1 MRKTTGFLVGLT
13 LIVLLLG
20 VEFQVVM
27 VQGAF
32 KVEAIVPPRT
42 GSNLKELVEALIS
55 STSDLTDTDGDG
67 LPDSVET
74 VIGTDFNNTDSD
86 FDLLDDYEEVQND
99 SDPLDPD
106 SNSDGLPDYNE
117 VHDVLS
123 LDVDG
128 DNISNVWDFDNDED
142 GLTDEVDLSPFSKTL
157 IHDRFHFNINMNG
170 EPTYVTLQFKPRN
183 PDNLKLYYQLWDW
196 PKDSEGSMKDMDNS
210 EEDLKVVPQ
219 LNVSVNVPPTQSDVE
234 DYGIL
239 VTDNG
244 MHVPVYP
251 VWENDAIVAFTA
263 QIFYNASS
271 PMVLSM
277 DAEFMWRVIGSNDE
291 KAIALRTYDGFYVS
305 VASNGVVVANATQ
318 VTSLETLQWIELG
331 ESKVALKVH
340 EGPYLSVTGD
350 GSIIAQ
356 GYEIGDM
363 QTFELIKGNDT
374 MSLKAYNGKYVS
386 VAADGTLVASSDS
399 IGNMESFE
407 LVDMEYLSEWTILA
421 TYTEP
426 FMLTGFTISES
437 YGADLGLFYS
447 EDKDETIRANML
459 LGYDFLRNST
469 THLSDMPSTL
479 ENYNVNV
486 ESLIDSFSNKDAA
499 LVEMSNTMIPQALS
513 SLPQNQV
520 FPVVI
525 CIEENLT
532 MVEMSQLAT
541 VSYILGN
548 YYPIDLVAE
557 LENELI
563 NSRSLKTN
571 FYNTTGY
578 EALEI
583 EDIIRHVDGWQ
594 LSEEAGFSAE
604 SLILM
609 WNTGEQAI
617 TSKGSQEIV
626 AQAPEEFLAVPI
638 AFESLM
644 LAARGGLGLKAYKSL
659 KFLRM
664 KGWNSASIARMLKT
678 GGKTGGFR
686 LWAKMCNKL
695 TKAKQGWAG
704 IKGLKVLKNV
714 MKGLEVLGIILDIGL
729 SILSGFLIAD
739 QIGGH
744 LGKSMGA
751 AYGMIAASYA
761 IAYTVILIAIAEIPY
776 VGWLISLTIVLA
788 DIFGGF
794 SDTLMG
800 WFMDWF
806 GPDDLSVVTPWLEEV
821 NVTNVTVWDKDNNG
835 LDVGDRISITAQTTS
850 KVNVT
855 SGREKGWAAKSW
867 YRPYL
872 SISAPRGS
880 YSTTSMTGI
889 PPEDTWIVEQGVNW
903 KTEEYETGAWI
914 EPGIGMPN
922 FPVNVRVNFDY
933 GLWHVWEHFVFY
945 LVYGEWCRHEDLQK
959 GVSSSHF
966 TTLRYDVLPGTIDD
980 FARWRGVTALDH
992 DGDGLRDSN
1001 ETITDPWKYDTDA
1014 DGLND
1019 KFEVEVG
1026 TDPRKYDTDGDGLL
1040 DEFEFVYDT
1049 NATNRDT
1056 DGDGLS
1062 DYIEEAGWV
1071 IAFNYTGDAS
1081 KPFTMHVRSDPRL
1094 RDTDGDGVDDNLEYW
1109 SDLNPRSQDTDG
1121 DGIKDVSNPNFLS
1134 TTFEFVTSWE
1144 IPLDIERWVRGIA
1157 ADADGYVYVI
1167 KDPSWASTPSG
1178 QYPNDTVSKFD
1189 SSGTLI
1195 STWYAGHEGYVD
1207 QIAVDNKNGY
1217 LYLSER
1223 YDVYRHYFNGTF
1235 IDMLASHSY
1244 PNYMDAM
1251 TVDADGYIYV
1261 GGSYY
1266 RSDGL
1271 GTISVAYV
1279 EKFDPNGTMINSWG
1293 SFGPAPDQLNYI
1305 HGLAVDA
1312 DNGYIY
1318 VADVGQTVSGGDKIR
1333 DDRVAKFNLN
1343 GGYLTSLSPDTNF
1356 TYPTGMTLDAD
1367 GCIYIADTGN
1377 NRIQKYNSDGIF
1389 IASWG
1394 NEGYEN
1400 GNFSA
1405 PVGVAV
1411 DSDGYVYVVDMGGS
1425 IQPNGQRSGRVQKFS
1440 QTMEGERPEDTALD
1454 RDGDGL
1460 EKTVETT
1467 GWTVTF
1473 TNTTGTFTVSVT
1485 SDPLLN
1491 DADMEGL
1498 TDYQEYNMT
1507 TNPRDPDTDDDGLT
1521 DFEEWRGFSPQTNP
1535 NHWDTDGDGIGD
1547 GVEITYGSDP
1557 TKIDTDGE
1565 GLLDPLEFLFNS
1577 DPNDTDTDDDGLSDY
1592 EEYLFSSNM
1601 TNPDSDDD
1609 FMFDGYEKT
1618 AGTDP
1623 QNGDTDNDNLPDGH
1637 ETLLGTNPLN
1647 GDTDGDNLTDGT
1659 EVMLWLNPLSNDTDQ
1674 DGLLDSTELEKGT
1687 NPLNG
1692 DTDGDGIP
1700 DSEDDDSFAAH
1711 VNEIILAVDP
1721 NNETSEFADNLAQYT
1736 NVTTVSADELLQNYK
1751 NEPYIVIVGDPEG
1764 NGAAGQLLNSL
1775 LADCGDVLAKM
1786 AGSDVNRFAVR
1797 HGVWNETQTVVLL
1810 SQPYPQDHY
1819 RVLDILRGKIVTIQP
1834 DSATVEIIQSTL
1846 VAYPDGGSLDHAAL
1860 SYNFIKIAEIDTI
1873 KQTDSKVSAVLDQ
1886 AANATVQLH
1895 RYNNSTTPFSLTHTS
1910 GLATNEN
1917 AVGKYLEINV
1927 SENVQNQTSDILSE
1941 AYIQL
1946 YYKLSDLDKTGD
1958 GDTDDPEDLA
1968 EDTLALY
1975 FFNEQSQTWNKLSE
1989 DLDWV
1994 IDMGVNTTD
2003 VELYGESYAGYVWAD
2018 LSHFSLY
2025 GLAAMSGNRP
2035 PDVSNAYPSIEY
2047 LWPPNHKFVDVTIE
2061 GVSDPDGDAVTITI
2075 LSITSNEPANN
2086 REPDWYGVGTDTVS
2100 LRAERLG
2107 SGDGRVYNI
2116 TFLASDGKGGETIGT
2131 VNVYVPHNKNGQSWD
2146 DDDGI
2151 QTGDGGQSGK
2161 GNAGNGN
2168 AGNGNAGNGNAGNG
2182 NAGNGNGGNG
2192 NEIQTGDASQTGN
2205 GPKGNYNK
2213 KSSKNK
2219 KTKSK

>member
-1 MRKTTGFLVGLT
+1 MRKTASLFVVVT
-13 LIVLLLG
+13 LIVLLSG
-20 VEFQVVM
+20 VDLQS
-27 VQGAF
+27 
-32 KVEAIVPPRT
+32 AIVQSALMNSNSVIPPRT
-42 GSNLKELVEALIS
+42 GSNLKELVEALINA
-55 STSDLTDTDGDG
+55 TVDMTDTDGDG
-67 LPDSVET
+67 LPDSVEA

-86 FDLLDDYEEVQND
+86 FDHLDDYEDVQND

-128 DNISNVWDFDNDED
+128 DKISNVWDFDNDDD
-142 GLTDEVDLSPFSKTL
+142 GLIDEVDLSPFSKSL
-157 IHDRFHFNINMNG
+157 IHDRFHFTINMNG
-170 EPTYVTLQFKPRN
+170 KPTYITLQFKPRN
-183 PDNLKLYYQLWDW
+183 PDNLKLYYQFWDW

-219 LNVSVNVPPTQSDVE
+219 LNVSVNVPPNQSDVA

-239 VTDNG
+239 VTDNC

-263 QIFYNASS
+263 QIFYNATS

-277 DAEFMWRVIGSNDE
+277 DAELIWRVIGSNDE
-291 KAIALRTYDGFYVS
+291 KATALRTYDGFYVS

-318 VTSLETLQWIELG
+318 VTSFETLQWIELG

-340 EGPYLSVTGD
+340 DGPYLSVTGD
-350 GSIIAQ
+350 GSIIVE
-356 GYEIGDM
+356 GYEIESTH
-363 QTFELIKGNDT
+363 TFELIEGNNT
-374 MSLKAYNGKYVS
+374 VSLKAYNGKYVS
-386 VAADGTLVASSDS
+386 VVADRTLVASSDS

-421 TYTEP
+421 TYNEP
-426 FMLTGFTISES
+426 FMLTGFTVSES
-437 YGADLGLFYS
+437 YGSDLGLFYS

-486 ESLIDSFSNKDAA
+486 ESLLGSFSNKDAA

-520 FPVVI
+520 FPVII

-541 VSYILGN
+541 VSYILGDW
-548 YYPIDLVAE
+548 YSVDLVVE

-609 WNTGEQAI
+609 WNTGEQTIA
-617 TSKGSQEIV
+617 SKGSQKIV
-626 AQAPEEFLAVPI
+626 AQAPEEFMVVPI

-644 LAARGGLGLKAYKSL
+644 LFARGGLGLKAYQAL

-714 MKGLEVLGIILDIGL
+714 MKSLEVIGVIIDVGL

-751 AYGMIAASYA
+751 AYGMIAATYA
-761 IAYTVILIAIAEIPY
+761 IAYTAILIAIGQIPY
-776 VGWLISLTIVLA
+776 VGWIISLAIVIA

-806 GPDDLSVVTPWLEEV
+806 GPDDLSVVTPWLEAIE
-821 NVTNVTVWDKDNNG
+821 VTNVTVWDKDNNG
-835 LDVGDRISITAQTTS
+835 LDVGDRISITVSTTS

-855 SGREKGWAAKSW
+855 SGRETGWAAKSW

-872 SISAPRGS
+872 RISAPRGS
-880 YSTTSMTGI
+880 FSNTSMTGI

-933 GLWHVWEHFVFY
+933 GLWHIWEHFVFY
-945 LVYGEWCRHEDLQK
+945 GVYGEWCRHEDLQK

-966 TTLRYDVLPGTIDD
+966 TTLRYDVLPGSIDD

-1001 ETITDPWKYDTDA
+1001 ETISDPWKYDTDT

-1062 DYIEEAGWV
+1062 DYLEEAGWV

-1081 KPFTMHVRSDPRL
+1081 KPFTMHVRSDPRVM
-1094 RDTDGDGVDDNLEYW
+1094 DTDGDGVDDNLEYW

-1134 TTFEFVTSWE
+1134 TTFEFVTSWD
-1144 IPLDIERWVRGIA
+1144 IPLDIEQYVRGIA
-1157 ADADGYVYVI
+1157 ADENGYVYVI
-1167 KDPSWASTPSG
+1167 KDPSKNPAPGGSFWL
-1178 QYPNDTVSKFD
+1178 NDTVSKFD
-1189 SSGTLI
+1189 SNGILI
-1195 STWYAGHEGYVD
+1195 TNWLAGHEGILN

-1217 LYLSER
+1217 LYLSDPFHVHR
-1223 YDVYRHYFNGTF
+1223 YYFNGTY
-1235 IDMLASHSY
+1235 ITSLASHNY
-1244 PNYMDAM
+1244 PYHMDAM

-1261 GGSYY
+1261 GGSDYY
-1266 RSDGL
+1266 YDTSSWPW
-1271 GTISVAYV
+1271 TEVWVAYV
-1279 EKFDPNGTMINSWG
+1279 DKYDPNGTKIDSWG
-1293 SFGPAPDQLNYI
+1293 NFGPAPDQLNRI
-1305 HGLAVDA
+1305 AGLAVDA

-1318 VADVGQTVSGGDKIR
+1318 VADVGHTVTGGDKIR
-1333 DDRVAKFNLN
+1333 DDRVAKFDPAGN
-1343 GGYLTSLSPDTNF
+1343 YLTSLSPDTNF
-1356 TYPTGMTLDAD
+1356 TNPTGMTLDAD

-1394 NEGYEN
+1394 NEGYED
-1400 GNFSA
+1400 GNFSS

-1425 IQPNGQRSGRVQKFS
+1425 VQPNGMRARVQKFS
-1440 QTMEGERPEDTALD
+1440 QTMEGERPEDTATD

-1460 EKTVETT
+1460 EKIVETT
-1467 GWTVTF
+1467 GWNVTF
-1473 TNTTGTFTVSVT
+1473 TNTTGTFTVLVT

-1491 DADMEGL
+1491 DTDTEGL

-1535 NHWDTDGDGIGD
+1535 NHWDTDGDGVGD

-1592 EEYLFSSNM
+1592 EEYLFNSSL

-1623 QNGDTDNDNLPDGH
+1623 QNSDTDNDNLPDGH
-1637 ETLLGTNPLN
+1637 ETLLGTNPL
-1647 GDTDGDNLTDGT
+1647 GSDTDGDNLTDGT
-1659 EVMLWLNPLSNDTDQ
+1659 EVMLWLNPLSNDTDE
-1674 DGLLDSTELEKGT
+1674 DGLLDSTELEWGT
-1687 NPLNG
+1687 NPFNK

-1700 DSEDDDSFAAH
+1700 DSEDADSYSSH
-1711 VNEIILAVDP
+1711 VDHIILAFDP
-1721 NNETSEFADNLAQYT
+1721 DNETSEFADKLAQYT

-1751 NEPYIVIVGDPEG
+1751 NEPYIVIVGDPDG
-1764 NGAAGQLLNSL
+1764 NGTAGQLVNNL
-1775 LADCGDVLAKM
+1775 LADCGDILTKM
-1786 AGSDVNRFAVR
+1786 AESDVNRFAVR
-1797 HGVWNETQTVVLL
+1797 HGIWNETQTVVLL

-1819 RVLDILRGKIVTIQP
+1819 RVLDILKGKTVTIQP
-1834 DSATVEIIQSTL
+1834 DSATVEIIHSTL
-1846 VAYPDGGSLDHAAL
+1846 VAYPDGGSLNHTAI
-1860 SYNFIKIAEIDTI
+1860 SYNFIKIAEIDTV
-1873 KQTDSKVSAVLDQ
+1873 KQTDSTVSAVLDQ

-1910 GLATNEN
+1910 GLAANEH

-1927 SENVQNQTSDILSE
+1927 SENVQNQTSDIISE
-1941 AYIQL
+1941 TYIQL
-1946 YYKLSDLDKTGD
+1946 YYKLSDLDRTGD
-1958 GDTDDPEDLA
+1958 GDANDLEDLG
-1968 EDTLALY
+1968 EDTLVLY
-1975 FFNEQSQTWNKLSE
+1975 FFNESSQTWIKLSE

-1994 IDMGVNTTD
+1994 IDIGVNTTD

-2018 LSHFSLY
+2018 LTHFSLY
-2025 GLAAMSGNRP
+2025 GLAALPGNRP

-2047 LWPPNHKFVDVTIE
+2047 LWPPNHRFVDVTIE
-2061 GVSDPDGDAVTITI
+2061 GVTDPDGDEVTITI
-2075 LSITSNEPANN
+2075 LSITSDEPTAKHA
-2086 REPDWYGVGTDTVS
+2086 PDAYGVGTDTVS
-2100 LRAERLG
+2100 LRAERSG
-2107 SGDGRVYNI
+2107 SGNGRVYVI
-2116 TFLASDGKGGETIGT
+2116 TFIANDGRGGEAIGT
-2131 VNVYVPHNKNGQSWD
+2131 VKVYVPHDQRGCICI
-2146 DDDGI
+2146 DDG
-2151 QTGDGGQSGK
+2151 QK
-2161 GNAGNGN
+2161 Y
-2168 AGNGNAGNGNAGNG
+2168 
-2182 NAGNGNGGNG
+2182 
-2192 NEIQTGDASQTGN
+2192 DATEVN
-2205 GPKGNYNK
+2205 
-2213 KSSKNK
+2213 
-2219 KTKSK
+2219 